1 MNPNDR
7 EGVISADDTGLIAG
21 EELITRAET
30 MLPPERSLPRDDLHA
45 ALPEDH
51 AAHAEIDRLHDE
63 LSASSP
69 NRRAIETHVHAL
81 RSVPEL
87 EATVANWWD
96 APSTQRFIANLSQ
109 IGL

>member
-1 MNPNDR
+1 MNPDDR

-21 EELITRAET
+21 EELITEAET
-30 MLPPERSLPRDDLHA
+30 MLPLERPLPRDDLHA
-45 ALPEDH
+45 ALPGGH
-51 AAHAEIDRLHDE
+51 AAHAQIDRLHDE

-81 RSVPEL
+81 RSIPEI
-87 EATVANWWD
+87 EATVTNWWD
-96 APSTQRFIANLSQ
+96 DPGTQRFIANLSQ